1 MHCSENIE
9 SIDYEFISSDA
20 YGYVI
25 NGLNI
30 SSASIGTYLKKAV
43 SESVRPNNIGIGVW
57 KRTVSSEL
65 DDIARVFGSSTDD
78 VVRGFANSK
87 VEGVFPKALNK
98 LGYIRA
104 AINAVTGIKG
114 NIGKGSWNVYLWCN
128 RRMGNWRK
136 KY

>member
-1 MHCSENIE
+1 M
-9 SIDYEFISSDA
+9 
-20 YGYVI
+20 
-25 NGLNI
+25 NI

-65 DDIARVFGSSTDD
+65 DDIARVFGLSTDD

-98 LGYIRA
+98 RGYIGT
-104 AINAVTGIKG
+104 AIDAVTGIKG
-114 NIGKGSWNVYLWCN
+114 NIEKGSSVEKITSDTT
-128 RRMGNWRK
+128 MSVS
-136 KY
+136 